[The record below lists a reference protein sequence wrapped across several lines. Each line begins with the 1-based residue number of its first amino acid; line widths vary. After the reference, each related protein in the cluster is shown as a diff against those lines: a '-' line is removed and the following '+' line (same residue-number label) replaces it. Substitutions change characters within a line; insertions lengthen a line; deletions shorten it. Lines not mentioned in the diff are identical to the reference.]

1 MALELEIKRKLTREE
16 IDDILDEL
24 TVDGDQSWET
34 AMSVLEKI
42 RLELYEQLK
51 NQELYPCQIPAFK
64 QEILKMY
71 YTSKVNPGESVGVMA
86 SSSIS
91 ETNTQ
96 NTLNSFHY
104 SGISSFGTANMGM
117 SRLNE
122 LMNLSKKQKFS
133 TVTLKLAHPTPS
145 LIETRKICRKN
156 FEEKYLS
163 QFISDKSVQIFF
175 LRHKH
180 LTESEQ
186 QWYLFFDTV
195 LRDSEA
201 EYSSIPWSI
210 RLNLSKDMLLRY
222 ETSLEELSKTIERE
236 YQDCV
241 CVWSPDYIGIIDV
254 YIKTDSV
261 DCPSALFDLLKQKKI
276 VKIASCKSDMSLM
289 INDSNKN
296 YFYLR
301 DVVLDQLLNIKVS
314 GVSGI
319 QQIGY
324 QKKSVSCPP
333 IGTPH
338 LQSASAPPIQ
348 SVHEWEISTLGT
360 NLIELLTHPLVDFRT
375 TTSNNVW
382 EIFDIFGIEATRTF
396 LINAFK
402 AIISSGSVDPSHL
415 KLLVDSMTFRGIPSS
430 VSRYGINRNETGP
443 LTKASFEQSSDNMAI
458 AAFRGEVETINNI
471 SSSVILGKMGN
482 LGTGMV
488 DVRVD
493 INKLIQ
499 YKNEQPK
506 EIQKEDFPEIDL
518 EKMIVDGVY

>member
-1 MALELEIKRKLTREE
+1 MKKRKLTREE
-16 IDDILDEL
+16 IDDILGEL

-71 YTSKVNPGESVGVMA
+71 YTSKVNPGESIGVMA

-133 TVTLKLAHPTPS
+133 TATLRLIHPSPS

-156 FEEKYLS
+156 FEEKYIS
-163 QFISDKSVQIFF
+163 HFISDKSVQIFF

-180 LTESEQ
+180 LSQEDQ
-186 QWYLFFDTV
+186 QWYSFFDTI
-195 LRDSEA
+195 LCDSEKRD
-201 EYSSIPWSI
+201 EYSSMTWSI

-222 ETSLEELSKTIERE
+222 EMSLEELSRIIERE
-236 YQDCV
+236 YQDCI

-261 DCPSALFDLLKQKKI
+261 DYPSSLFDSLKQKKI
-276 VKIASCKSDMSLM
+276 VKIASCKTDMSAM

-324 QKKSVSCPP
+324 QKKAP
-333 IGTPH
+333 
-338 LQSASAPPIQ
+338 SAREAPSSSTIT
-348 SVHEWEISTLGT
+348 EWEISTLGT
-360 NLIELLTHPLVDFRT
+360 NLIELLTHPLVDFHT

-382 EIFDIFGIEATRTF
+382 EIFNIFGIEATRTF

-488 DVRVD
+488 DIRVD
-493 INKLIQ
+493 VKKLIQ

-506 EIQKEDFPEIDL
+506 EIQKEDFPEMDL

>member
-1 MALELEIKRKLTREE
+1 
-16 IDDILDEL
+16 
-24 TVDGDQSWET
+24 
-34 AMSVLEKI
+34 
-42 RLELYEQLK
+42 
-51 NQELYPCQIPAFK
+51 
-64 QEILKMY
+64 
-71 YTSKVNPGESVGVMA
+71 
-86 SSSIS
+86 
-91 ETNTQ
+91 
-96 NTLNSFHY
+96 
-104 SGISSFGTANMGM
+104 MGM
-117 SRLNE
+117 GRLNE

-133 TVTLKLAHPTPS
+133 TVSLKLLQPSSS

-163 QFISDKSVQIFF
+163 HFISDKSFQIFF
-175 LRHKH
+175 LRQKH
-180 LTESEQ
+180 LSESEQ
-186 QWYLFFDTV
+186 QWYEFFDTI
-195 LRDSEA
+195 LCDGEA
-201 EYSSIPWSI
+201 EYSSMMWSI

-222 ETSLEELSKTIERE
+222 DTSLEQLSKIIQRE

-261 DCPSALFDLLKQKKI
+261 DYPSSLFDSLKQKKI
-276 VKIASCKSDMSLM
+276 VKIASCQTDMSAM

-314 GVSGI
+314 GISGI

-324 QKKSVSCPP
+324 LKKVVSGPP
-333 IGTPH
+333 IRSGPSIGTSSGREASSLCDPH
-338 LQSASAPPIQ
+338 LQSGPPIR
-348 SVHEWEISTLGT
+348 SEWEISTLGT
-360 NLIELLTHPLVDFRT
+360 NLIELLTHPLVDFHT

-382 EIFDIFGIEATRTF
+382 EIFNIFGIEATRGF

-415 KLLVDSMTFRGIPSS
+415 KLLVDSMTFRGVPSS

-488 DVRVD
+488 DVHVD
-493 INKLIQ
+493 VKKLIQ

-506 EIQKEDFPEIDL
+506 EIPKEDFPEMDL